1 MNVII
6 FNDHVQPTDTAT
18 LFGGDSEP
26 VYIIDSDEVRD
37 LPHLLAVLEIY
48 KSTSQARQAGRKGK
62 IPTGWTVMKAS
73 KKVELFIWNP
83 TE

>member
-6 FNDHVQPTDTAT
+6 LSGHTRITDQAN
-18 LFGGDSEP
+18 LFGSEP
-26 VYIIDSDEVRD
+26 VHIVDGDMLKD
-37 LPHLLAVLEIY
+37 LPQLLAHLGIY

>member
-6 FNDHVQPTDTAT
+6 FNENVQPSDRAT
-18 LFGGDSEP
+18 LFGDEEVVFVAP
-26 VYIIDSDEVRD
+26 SDARD
-37 LPHLLAVLEIY
+37 LPSLLAFLGIY